1 MKMMTLKEHIVYE
14 DFEVVI
20 RFDGRD
26 KIWVGPSRCY
36 TPDEWFLPN
45 TFEHLI
51 NTFIPWLVER
61 GVKRVQLR
69 WVLFKIHDVNNQLRE
84 SCNMAP
90 KEWELTEE
98 DIEKWLPKQRRSH
111 EENI

>member
-1 MKMMTLKEHIVYE
+1 MMKMKTLKEHIVYE

-26 KIWVGPSRCY
+26 KILVGPSRHC
-36 TPDEWFLPN
+36 TSEEWYLPN

-69 WVLFKIHDVNNQLRE
+69 WVLFKIHDTCNLLHD
-84 SCNMAP
+84 SCDRTP
-90 KEWELTEE
+90 KEWGLTEE
-98 DIEKWLPKQRRSH
+98 DIEKWLPKQ
-111 EENI
+111 EEES